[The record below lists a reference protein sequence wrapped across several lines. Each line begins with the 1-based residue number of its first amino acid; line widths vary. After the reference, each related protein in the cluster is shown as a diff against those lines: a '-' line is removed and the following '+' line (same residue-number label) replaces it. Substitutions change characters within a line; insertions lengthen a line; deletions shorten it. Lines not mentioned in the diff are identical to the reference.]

1 MILIVLRNVKHM
13 QYFKKVLAFILLSFA
28 MYLSCSQFLVREQ
41 TVSKFFALVFFVFT
55 LCIAFEMIKSLSKS
69 K

>member
-41 TVSKFFALVFFVFT
+41 TVSKIFALVFFVFT
-55 LCIAFEMIKSLSKS
+55 LCIAFEMIKNLSKS